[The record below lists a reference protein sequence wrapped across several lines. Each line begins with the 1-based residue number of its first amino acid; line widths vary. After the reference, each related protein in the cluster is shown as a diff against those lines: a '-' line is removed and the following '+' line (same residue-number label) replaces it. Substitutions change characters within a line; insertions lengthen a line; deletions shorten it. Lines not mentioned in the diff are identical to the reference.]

1 MSEKD
6 LSDERLAFYDK
17 LVTVLTDLG
26 DFDEDDAEAIDD
38 MHGIAGL
45 LMEGLDIQPI
55 EVKDGKILFSAV
67 V

>member
-17 LVTVLTDLG
+17 LFTVLTDLG
-26 DFDEDDAEAIDD
+26 DFEEDDVEAIDD

-45 LMEGLDIQPI
+45 IMESLDIQPVEI
-55 EVKDGKILFSAV
+55 QDGKILFSATI
-67 V
+67 

>member
-26 DFDEDDAEAIDD
+26 DFDEDDVEAIDD

-45 LMEGLDIQPI
+45 LMEGLDIQPV
-55 EVKDGKILFSAV
+55 EV
-67 V
+67 

>member
-17 LVTVLTDLG
+17 LVKSLTDLG
-26 DFDEDDAEAIDD
+26 DFDEDDVDAIDD

-45 LMEGLDIQPI
+45 IMKDLDIEPI
-55 EVKDGKILFSAV
+55 EVQGERVLFSAAI
-67 V
+67 